1 MIFTKR
7 FFKLN
12 NRWYIDI
19 PEYHE
24 LGYDFEDLE
33 MVCGADEMLDLLSHG
48 EEQVIL
54 TFSDIE
60 IDNPKITL
68 VKIEEDEFGAVY
80 SFHKEYNVWLCNVTK
95 YFFNDFPDKIYIR

>member
-7 FFKLN
+7 FYRLS
-12 NRWYIDI
+12 NRWFIDI

-24 LGYDFEDLE
+24 LGFTLEDLE
-33 MVCGADEMLDLLSHG
+33 MVCGADEMLDSLSHG

-54 TFSDIE
+54 TFSDKE
-60 IDNPKITL
+60 IDNVKITL
-68 VKIEEDEFGAVY
+68 VKIEEDESGAVY

-95 YFFNDFPDKIYIR
+95 YFFNDFPDKIYIK